1 MAPFVSIPSIKKL
14 KSHDVFGSNNDISDN
29 DMFDF
34 PLSVAS
40 EHEEPRESLDGYSF
54 STKAQ
59 FDHTEW

>member
-40 EHEEPRESLDGYSF
+40 EHEEPR
-54 STKAQ
+54 
-59 FDHTEW
+59 